1 MPRSPALALIVLLLS
16 GVAGCVTT
24 GSGIAPNSN
33 APTQKQEAA
42 RANTELGQRYMQ
54 QGKLELA
61 MEKLN
66 RALEVDSSYADA
78 HTVIAVLYE
87 RIGNAAKA
95 GEHYRRA
102 AQLKPNSGAEANN
115 YGWFLCN
122 SGKPDEAVPYF
133 DRAIADPFYRT
144 PALALGNAGICLA
157 RAGKYDEA
165 EQKLRVA
172 LETDQNNTEALYQ
185 MASVLYAKRDYFRAR
200 AFMQR
205 YEGMARA
212 RPETLMLGR
221 NIELQLGNAD
231 AARDYTRRLLQ
242 DFPNSQQARLLDA
255 PGTS

>member
-1 MPRSPALALIVLLLS
+1 MRPSLRPLLIALLLC
-16 GVAGCVTT
+16 GAAGCAT
-24 GSGIAPNSN
+24 SGGVSN
-33 APTQKQEAA
+33 NNTPTKKQEAA

-54 QGKLELA
+54 QGQLELA
-61 MEKLN
+61 MEKLT
-66 RALEVDSSYADA
+66 RALEADANYTDA

-87 RIGNAAKA
+87 RIGNAPKA

-102 AQLKPNSGAEANN
+102 SQLKPNSGAEANN

-122 SGKPDEAVPYF
+122 SGKPDEAAQYF

-172 LETDQNNTEALYQ
+172 LEQDQNNTEALFQ
-185 MASVLYAKRDYFRAR
+185 MASVLYVKRDYFRAR

-205 YEGMARA
+205 YEGMANA
-212 RPETLMLGR
+212 RPDTLMLGR

-231 AARDYTRRLLQ
+231 AVRDYTRRLLQ
-242 DFPNSQQARLLDA
+242 DFPNSQQARMLDA

>member
-1 MPRSPALALIVLLLS
+1 MRPSLRPALIALLLCGTVGCATS
-16 GVAGCVTT
+16 GGV
-24 GSGIAPNSN
+24 SN
-33 APTQKQEAA
+33 NNNPTKKQEAA

-54 QGKLELA
+54 QGQLELA
-61 MEKLN
+61 MEKLT
-66 RALEVDSSYADA
+66 RALEADGSYADA

-87 RIGNAAKA
+87 RIGNAQKA

-115 YGWFLCN
+115 YGWYLCN
-122 SGKPDEAVPYF
+122 NGKPDEAASYF

-157 RAGKYDEA
+157 RAGRYDEA

-172 LETDQNNTEALYQ
+172 LEQDQNNAEALYQ
-185 MASVLYAKRDYFRAR
+185 MASVLYARREYFRAR
-200 AFMQR
+200 AFLQR
-205 YEGMARA
+205 YEAGAHA
-212 RPETLMLGR
+212 RPESLMLGR

-242 DFPNSQQARLLDA
+242 DFPSSQQARMLDA